1 MNNNDERR
9 PNPVR
14 PDPPLFAPVVFGD
27 DDDQPPGR
35 GLRPV
40 GGGNGGYDSDAGLL
54 RVLAVIV
61 VLGLVIIALVLPW
74 SPIRV
79 IGGGGDD
86 DAITARERGEAPSV
100 PEGMAALSKLYEI
113 NVPADS
119 PGPLSVEV
127 KLTSV
132 DVEVGS
138 LAYYAWDGQTWS
150 RLSPVDLGPD
160 GTTVTGSI
168 PATSVSLAV
177 LRRTALA
184 GSLALIVESGATP
197 DPRAGAAS
205 IVAVVAARP
214 APAGT
219 DGVSGEIV
227 AADDALAPT
236 VAVAGDA
243 RVLFGV
249 TDAGETALI
258 QGILGSP
265 EATTGHIAALVE
277 AARTQG
283 AGGVYVDYATLPA
296 ADRDRYTAFVTA
308 LATRTKAEGMALVLA
323 VPAPASADTG
333 AYDWAALLAQA
344 DALWLRVPA
353 DPVLVFPQLEAGLAA
368 QDGALLSRVSLIVDR
383 RSTELSAGR
392 FTAMS
397 TRDALAVASTID
409 RRVEAIGPG
418 SPVTLRAA
426 SLGDAASGGVLTW
439 DETARS
445 VSFRVTGSTTDR
457 TVWVTNRYSVA
468 FRLDLASRM
477 GLGGVAIEAG
487 SNDEALADIWE
498 PVAEYLGEG
507 VVTLMRPFGAY
518 LVPCWQA
525 EGGTLEGQG
534 ACFTSEAAP
543 GTVVWRAPGEP
554 GAYTIRLVV
563 SDGVMFIAQ
572 ELALRVGDEAAPT
585 ATPTPSATEA
595 PTAEPTAAP
604 TAEPTAE
611 PTAAP
616 TAAPTVAPTA

>member
-1 MNNNDERR
+1 MNDNDERR

-74 SPIRV
+74 SPVRV

-132 DVEVGS
+132 GAEAGS
-138 LAYYAWDGQTWS
+138 LAYYAWDGQGWS
-150 RLSPVDLGPD
+150 RIGPVDLGAD

-205 IVAVVAARP
+205 MIAVVAARP

-219 DGVSGEIV
+219 DGVEGGIV
-227 AADDALAPT
+227 AADDALAAT

-265 EATTGHIAALVE
+265 EATTAHI
-277 AARTQG
+277 
-283 AGGVYVDYATLPA
+283 
-296 ADRDRYTAFVTA
+296 
-308 LATRTKAEGMALVLA
+308 
-323 VPAPASADTG
+323 
-333 AYDWAALLAQA
+333 
-344 DALWLRVPA
+344 DAL
-353 DPVLVFPQLEAGLAA
+353 
-368 QDGALLSRVSLIVDR
+368 
-383 RSTELSAGR
+383 
-392 FTAMS
+392 
-397 TRDALAVASTID
+397 
-409 RRVEAIGPG
+409 
-418 SPVTLRAA
+418 
-426 SLGDAASGGVLTW
+426 
-439 DETARS
+439 
-445 VSFRVTGSTTDR
+445 
-457 TVWVTNRYSVA
+457 
-468 FRLDLASRM
+468 
-477 GLGGVAIEAG
+477 
-487 SNDEALADIWE
+487 
-498 PVAEYLGEG
+498 
-507 VVTLMRPFGAY
+507 
-518 LVPCWQA
+518 
-525 EGGTLEGQG
+525 
-534 ACFTSEAAP
+534 
-543 GTVVWRAPGEP
+543 
-554 GAYTIRLVV
+554 
-563 SDGVMFIAQ
+563 
-572 ELALRVGDEAAPT
+572 
-585 ATPTPSATEA
+585 
-595 PTAEPTAAP
+595 
-604 TAEPTAE
+604 
-611 PTAAP
+611 
-616 TAAPTVAPTA
+616 